1 MDQQHAEPPNPW
13 APVGAPPP
21 TPPKPRTML
30 IVGLSIA
37 LAALLVVAAGVFG
50 IKHFT
55 SRHQPQAQAQQVEE
69 SALRQLP
76 GDGQPLKFGGT
87 ALYDACS
94 VITIDQLTGLGVSLD
109 AKAGVTHEHL
119 DGDIPPDAALAQS
132 AADSASYC
140 TYTLSNGNSLSV
152 SVHQTPFNTAADLAF
167 LQTGGTRRPGT
178 PRSEDGLSLIQW
190 NDAESTTQHIDVWK
204 PDLLINVYIDTYNP
218 GPYGTMDVQ
227 TFATAL
233 EPLVKSAISKG
244 PTAPMRHVYSGLLGK
259 VKSPCEAMSRTA
271 FRKSFPA
278 HSGEAAMTE
287 GTFYPAASS
296 RGPEREGQ
304 ISCERHNIVP
314 NGNLNEAEY
323 RELHISLSVRENE
336 QAETEHNTLLC
347 GLTSRPDIAD
357 VVAVTPS
364 VGTGRACMLRI
375 GSDWTLQFQL
385 GHVGVSIRG
394 PLAENPTQDERRE
407 LLVPAAQA
415 IAEAGLIR

>member
-1 MDQQHAEPPNPW
+1 M
-13 APVGAPPP
+13 
-21 TPPKPRTML
+21 
-30 IVGLSIA
+30 
-37 LAALLVVAAGVFG
+37 
-50 IKHFT
+50 
-55 SRHQPQAQAQQVEE
+55 
-69 SALRQLP
+69 
-76 GDGQPLKFGGT
+76 
-87 ALYDACS
+87 
-94 VITIDQLTGLGVSLD
+94 
-109 AKAGVTHEHL
+109 
-119 DGDIPPDAALAQS
+119 
-132 AADSASYC
+132 
-140 TYTLSNGNSLSV
+140 
-152 SVHQTPFNTAADLAF
+152 SVHQTPFNTATDLAF

-259 VKSPCEAMSRTA
+259 VKSPCEVMSRTA
-271 FRKSFPA
+271 FRKTFPA

-296 RGPEREGQ
+296 RGPEWEGQ

-314 NGNLNEAEY
+314 NGDLNEAEY
-323 RELHISLSVRENE
+323 RELHVSLSVRENE
-336 QAETEHNTLLC
+336 QAATEHNTLLC

-364 VGTGRACMLRI
+364 VGTGRTCMLRI

-385 GHVGVSIRG
+385 GHVGVSIRA
-394 PLAENPTQDERRE
+394 PSPRTPRRTS
-407 LLVPAAQA
+407 AASCSFPRHRRSLRP
-415 IAEAGLIR
+415 G